1 MTAIKEM
8 RRETYDGRREARGG
22 IKQNRKQNPFVGYL
36 TPEGNAFVRE
46 ASKGVLT
53 EMMFDATE
61 RETTATLEPTD
72 DHSLADAADIVEGHA
87 DNCFI
92 TDFEDTL
99 TLWGIPY
106 TRDEKVVPLA
116 A

>member
-1 MTAIKEM
+1 MTAIKE
-8 RRETYDGRREARGG
+8 RRRKTYDGRREDCGD
-22 IKQNRKQNPFVGYL
+22 IKRTENRTLSWGV

-61 RETTATLEPTD
+61 RETTVTFEPTD
-72 DHSLADAADIVEGHA
+72 DYSLADAADIVEGHA
-87 DNCFI
+87 DDCFI